1 VSDQHELFPS
11 GLSSSQFERLTEC
24 ANMAELIRWED
35 LKRRVDQHIEL
46 TRSEHQRNRVVNL
59 RLALAIQVVIDS
71 LFDSLPAIET
81 GHAWWLR
88 GAIYYFA
95 ACDDD
100 EPDFRSPI
108 GFEDDAEILNACLK
122 FAGRRNLCLNVEEFD
137 DA

>member
-1 VSDQHELFPS
+1 VSDQQELFPT
-11 GLSSSQFERLTEC
+11 GLSSSQFERLSEC
-24 ANMAELIRWED
+24 ADMADLIGWDD
-35 LKRRVDQHIEL
+35 LKRRVEQHIEL

-59 RLALAIQVVIDS
+59 RLALAIQGVINAI
-71 LFDSLPAIET
+71 FESLPTIET
-81 GHAWWLR
+81 QHAWWIR

-122 FAGRRNLCLNVEEFD
+122 FAGRRNLCLNVEDFD